1 MPQDY
6 EIDIITSVINNQDI
20 SINDY
25 GQQLWDLCIAANL
38 RIRNSRTKGDFQG
51 DITNIGYKVL
61 STVDLL
67 LASQLT
73 FTSSKSAI
81 ETLEKGVKYI

>member
-6 EIDIITSVINNQDI
+6 EIDITSVRNNQDI

-38 RIRNSRTKGDFQG
+38 RICNRTKGDFQG